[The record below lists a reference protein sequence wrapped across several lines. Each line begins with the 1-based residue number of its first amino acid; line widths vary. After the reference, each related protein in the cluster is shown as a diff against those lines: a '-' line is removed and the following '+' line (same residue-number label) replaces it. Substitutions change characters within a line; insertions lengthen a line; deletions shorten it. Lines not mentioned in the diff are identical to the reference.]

1 MKKYTINRLRL
12 AAASVTIVLTV
23 ALAACNPMAASR
35 NIDSPYYTIQDSSR
49 LILHQDL
56 NVPPGKAHINIQNG
70 QVAAGLD
77 NWDVGCQLEVRD
89 LGPGVVSADTFIIR
103 RAEVSQEWVN
113 RPSTMRFYRTLYL
126 KSDNQP
132 NVMQM
137 VCQFWSYPLHGHGVS
152 VPEIRKALGSVATLE
167 FAQ

>member
-1 MKKYTINRLRL
+1 MKLHVIKNLRL
-12 AAASVTIVLTV
+12 HAVSLGTVL
-23 ALAACNPMAASR
+23 AISLAACNPMAASR
-35 NIDSPYYTIQDSSR
+35 DINSPYYSIQANSK

-56 NVPPGKAHINIQNG
+56 KVPAGKAHIDIQHG
-70 QVAAGLD
+70 KVAAGLD
-77 NWDVGCQLEVRD
+77 NWTVGCQLEVRK
-89 LGPGVVSADTFIIR
+89 LGPGVVTADTFIIR

-126 KSDNQP
+126 KSATQP

-137 VCQFWSYPLHGHGVS
+137 VCQYWSYPLHGHAIPVA
-152 VPEIRKALGSVATLE
+152 EMHEALGSVATLE

>member
-1 MKKYTINRLRL
+1 MKIHAIDRLNPMRL
-12 AAASVTIVLTV
+12 AAVIVLTITLSGCAQMHDV
-23 ALAACNPMAASR
+23 
-35 NIDSPYYTIQDSSR
+35 DSPYYDIPSDSK

-56 NVPPGKAHINIQNG
+56 NVPAGKAHVDIQHG
-70 QVAAGLD
+70 MVIAGLD

-89 LGPGVVSADTFIIR
+89 LGPGMVSADTFTIS

-126 KSDNQP
+126 QSDNQP

-137 VCQFWSYPLHGHGVS
+137 VCQFWSYPLQGHGIS
-152 VPEIRKALGSVATLE
+152 GAEIREALGSVATLE

>member
-1 MKKYTINRLRL
+1 MYMKIFTVNRLRL
-12 AAASVTIVLTV
+12 AAASVAVVLSV
-23 ALAACNPMAASR
+23 LLAACAASR
-35 NIDSPYYTIQDSSR
+35 NIDSPYYTIQANSK

-56 NVPPGKAHINIQNG
+56 NVPPGKAHVNIQHG

-77 NWDVGCQLEVRD
+77 NWDVGCQLEVRK
-89 LGPGVVSADTFIIR
+89 LGPGVVTADTFIIR
-103 RAEVSQEWVN
+103 RAEVSQEWIN

-126 KSDNQP
+126 KSDTQP

-137 VCQFWSYPLHGHGVS
+137 VCQYWSYPLQGHSIPVA
-152 VPEIRKALGSVATLE
+152 EMREALGSVATLE

>member
-1 MKKYTINRLRL
+1 MKINTINRLRL

-23 ALAACNPMAASR
+23 SLAACNPMAASR
-35 NIDSPYYTIQDSSR
+35 NIDSPYYTIQANSK

-56 NVPPGKAHINIQNG
+56 NVPPGKAHVNIQHG
-70 QVAAGLD
+70 QGAAGLN
-77 NWDVGCQLEVRD
+77 NWDVGCQLEVRK
-89 LGPGVVSADTFIIR
+89 LGPGVVTADTFIIR
-103 RAEVSQEWVN
+103 RAEVSQEWIN

-126 KSDNQP
+126 KSDTQP

-137 VCQFWSYPLHGHGVS
+137 VCQYWSYPLQGHSIPVA
-152 VPEIRKALGSVATLE
+152 EMREALGSVATLE

>member
-1 MKKYTINRLRL
+1 MKIHAIDRLNPMRV
-12 AAASVTIVLTV
+12 AAIVVLTITLSGCAQMHNV
-23 ALAACNPMAASR
+23 
-35 NIDSPYYTIQDSSR
+35 DSPYYDIPSDSR
-49 LILHQDL
+49 LMLHQDL
-56 NVPPGKAHINIQNG
+56 KVPAGKAHVDIQHG
-70 QVAAGLD
+70 MVIAGLD
-77 NWDVGCQLEVRD
+77 NWDVGCQLEVRE
-89 LGPGVVSADTFIIR
+89 LGPGVVTADTFTIS

-137 VCQFWSYPLHGHGVS
+137 VCQFWSYPLEGHGIS
-152 VPEIRKALGSVATLE
+152 GAEIREALGSVATLE

>member
-1 MKKYTINRLRL
+1 MYMKIFTVNHLRL
-12 AAASVTIVLTV
+12 AAASVAVVLSV
-23 ALAACNPMAASR
+23 LLAACAASH
-35 NIDSPYYTIQDSSR
+35 NIDSPYYTIQANSK

-56 NVPPGKAHINIQNG
+56 NVPPGKAHVNIQHG

-77 NWDVGCQLEVRD
+77 NWDVGCQLEVRK
-89 LGPGVVSADTFIIR
+89 LGPGVVTADTFIVR
-103 RAEVSQEWVN
+103 RAEVSQEWIN

-126 KSDNQP
+126 KSDTQP

-137 VCQFWSYPLHGHGVS
+137 VCQYWSYPLQGHSIPVA
-152 VPEIRKALGSVATLE
+152 EMREALGSVATLE

>member
-1 MKKYTINRLRL
+1 MKIHAIDRLNPMRL
-12 AAASVTIVLTV
+12 AAVIVLTI
-23 ALAACNPMAASR
+23 ALSGCAQMHDV
-35 NIDSPYYTIQDSSR
+35 DSPYYDIPSDSK

-56 NVPPGKAHINIQNG
+56 NVPAGKAHVDIQHG
-70 QVAAGLD
+70 MVIAGLD

-89 LGPGVVSADTFIIR
+89 LGPGMVSADTFTIS

-126 KSDNQP
+126 QSDNQP

-137 VCQFWSYPLHGHGVS
+137 VCQFWSYPLQGHGIS
-152 VPEIRKALGSVATLE
+152 GAEIREALGSVATLE